1 MDGDGMPV
9 VLIIFV
15 LLLFLLP
22 VGCAVFEAWEAKEHS
37 REIGVMV
44 KRSKA
49 PKAKRSA
56 KWA

>member
-1 MDGDGMPV
+1 MPV